1 VIESTEEEVVL
12 TSLGESTLTELSRF
26 QVESWPGY
34 FSKLTCL
41 DANKLV
47 AYGDSAEIAIINSDG
62 SVRLSHPW
70 RYFPVDDYR
79 ISSVRFING
88 WYYLTGSVTLR
99 TKDFV
104 IYEVVSTPH
113 GRELVT
119 VRRFKNK
126 LLGFLEDA
134 VFTRELE
141 SRFLDSLQHDQEW
154 FFAEWLGWFKIIDE
168 DKGDID
174 HLHLGECWV
183 KQENHQQYW
192 LRTSTLGWIYV
203 YKDWSPWFWRMED
216 GHWYWLDQDGW
227 PPRAWDDSVKEW
239 VELRP

>member
-1 VIESTEEEVVL
+1 
-12 TSLGESTLTELSRF
+12 
-26 QVESWPGY
+26 
-34 FSKLTCL
+34 
-41 DANKLV
+41 
-47 AYGDSAEIAIINSDG
+47 
-62 SVRLSHPW
+62 
-70 RYFPVDDYR
+70 
-79 ISSVRFING
+79 
-88 WYYLTGSVTLR
+88 
-99 TKDFV
+99 
-104 IYEVVSTPH
+104 
-113 GRELVT
+113 LVT

-227 PPRAWDDSVKEW
+227 PPRAWDDVAKEW
-239 VELRP
+239 EELRG